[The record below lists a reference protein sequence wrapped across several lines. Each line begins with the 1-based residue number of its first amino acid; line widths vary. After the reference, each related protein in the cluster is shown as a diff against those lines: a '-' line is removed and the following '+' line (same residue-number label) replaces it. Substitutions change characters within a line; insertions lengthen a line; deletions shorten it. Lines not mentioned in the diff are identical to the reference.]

1 MTAQNLGA
9 WLNDP
14 DAVRDQYQSEAG
26 LNARSSLY
34 DKITGRA
41 PADVAFEAV
50 AEVQPWRF
58 LEAGCGAGEFA
69 ARVQRELGAQVIA
82 VDQSERMV
90 ELAVTAGVDARVGD
104 VQALPFADGEFDCAA
119 ANWMLY
125 HVPELDRAL
134 AELARV
140 LRRPGGRL
148 VAVTNGRDHLIEI
161 WRLVGAGALR
171 ADREL
176 TFSAGNGAVALG
188 RHFRRVEVRDAG
200 GTVVIH
206 ERAAIDRYIRS
217 IETWAHLAEK
227 LPAQLERPLVAT
239 RATSVFVA
247 TA

>member
-1 MTAQNLGA
+1 MTARNLGA

-14 DAVRDQYQSEAG
+14 EAVREQYRSEVG

-34 DKITGRA
+34 DEITGDA

-50 AEVQPWRF
+50 AEVRPRRF
-58 LEAGCGAGEFA
+58 LEAGCGTGEFA
-69 ARVQRELGAQVIA
+69 ARVQHELDAQVIA

-90 ELAVTAGVDARVGD
+90 GLAVAAGVDARVGD
-104 VQALPFADGEFDCAA
+104 VQALPFVDGEFDCAA

-140 LRRPGGRL
+140 LRPGGRL
-148 VAVTNGRDHLIEI
+148 VAVTNGRDHLIEV
-161 WRLVGAGALR
+161 WQLVGAAALR

-176 TFSAGNGAVALG
+176 TFSADNGAVALR
-188 RHFRRVEVRDAG
+188 RHFRQVEAREAG
-200 GTVVIH
+200 GSVVIH
-206 ERAAIDRYIRS
+206 ERDAIDRYIRS
-217 IETWAHLAEK
+217 IKSWAPFAEE